1 MDTMQPEP
9 PVPPQ
14 PPFEPQIPGPR
25 GGAPE
30 VRWVLVRAVVL
41 GLFIVIAVIGM
52 VWLVSI
58 PLLALWQS
66 SITVGLPPPSPI
78 PPTPTMTNPTAT
90 ETVLPSGTTEQL
102 PRTIEVYFSVQPKDS
117 AGRVIVRF
125 EGGPGKSMVK
135 AIEVRLTKA
144 DGSVDTA
151 QMDTRME
158 FPEVTFMGSK
168 GTDRVEVF
176 VRFLSGKTYKVIDEP
191 VIYRQ
196 RY

>member
-1 MDTMQPEP
+1 MDTLQPEP

-30 VRWVLVRAVVL
+30 VRWVLVRAIVL

-66 SITVGLPPPSPI
+66 SVFIGSSPPSPI

-90 ETVLPSGTTEQL
+90 ATVLPSGITEQL
-102 PRTIEVYFSVQPKDS
+102 PRTTDVYFSVQSKDS

-135 AIEVRLTKA
+135 EIEVRLTKA

-151 QMDTRME
+151 KMDTRME

-196 RY
+196 RN

>member
-9 PVPPQ
+9 PEPPQ

-30 VRWVLVRAVVL
+30 VRWVLVRALVL

-58 PLLALWQS
+58 PLFALWQS
-66 SITVGLPPPSPI
+66 SITVGSTPPVTI
-78 PPTPTMTNPTAT
+78 PPTPAMTNPAAT
-90 ETVLPSGTTEQL
+90 ETVLPSGTIEQL
-102 PRTIEVYFSVQPKDS
+102 PRTSEVYFSVAPKDG
-117 AGRVIVRF
+117 AGRVVVRF

-135 AIEVRLTKA
+135 EIEVRLTKA
-144 DGSVDTA
+144 DGTVETA
-151 QMDTRME
+151 TMDTRVE
-158 FPEVTFMGSK
+158 FPEVNLMGTKS
-168 GTDRVEVF
+168 TDRVEVF

>member
-9 PVPPQ
+9 PMSPQ

-58 PLLALWQS
+58 PLLSLLQS
-66 SITVGLPPPSPI
+66 SVIINSSPASPI
-78 PPTPTMTNPTAT
+78 QPGQTMTNPTVT
-90 ETVLPSGTTEQL
+90 GTVLPSGTIEQL
-102 PRTIEVYFSVQPKDS
+102 PGAIEVYFSVQPKDS

-125 EGGPGKSMVK
+125 EGGAGKSMVK
-135 AIEVRLTKA
+135 QIEVRLTKA
-144 DGSVDTA
+144 DGTVDTE

-196 RY
+196 RN

>member
-25 GGAPE
+25 GGGRE

-52 VWLVSI
+52 IWLVSI

-66 SITVGLPPPSPI
+66 SITTGSPSPSPI
-78 PPTPTMTNPTAT
+78 PPDQTMTIPAAT
-90 ETVLPSGTTEQL
+90 ETVLPSVTTGQV
-102 PRTIEVYFSVQPKDS
+102 PRTSEVYFSVQPKDS
-117 AGRVIVRF
+117 AGRVTVRF

-135 AIEVRLTKA
+135 EIEVRMTKA
-144 DGSVDTA
+144 DGTVDSA
-151 QMDTRME
+151 KMDTQLE
-158 FPEVTFMGSK
+158 FPEVNLMGSR

-176 VRFLSGKTYKVIDEP
+176 VRFLSGKTYKVLDEP

>member
-14 PPFEPQIPGPR
+14 PPFEPQIPVPR

-58 PLLALWQS
+58 PLFALWQS
-66 SITVGLPPPSPI
+66 SITTGSPPPSTI
-78 PPTPTMTNPTAT
+78 PPGQIMTNPVAT
-90 ETVLPSGTTEQL
+90 GTVLPSGTIEQL
-102 PRTIEVYFSVQPKDS
+102 PRTSEVYFSVQQKDS

-125 EGGPGKSMVK
+125 EGGPGKPMVK
-135 AIEVRLTKA
+135 EIEVRLTKA
-144 DGSVDTA
+144 DGSVEATK
-151 QMDTRME
+151 MDTRME

-191 VIYRQ
+191 AIYRQ